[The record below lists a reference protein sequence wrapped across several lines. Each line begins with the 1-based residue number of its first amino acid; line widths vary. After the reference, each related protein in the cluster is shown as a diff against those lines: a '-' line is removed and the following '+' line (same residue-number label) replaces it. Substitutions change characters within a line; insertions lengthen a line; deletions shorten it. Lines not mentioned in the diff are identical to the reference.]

1 MTFHEKKL
9 PGEKY
14 TEAHAGR
21 QIQQGGLKRMT
32 TLHRIAPALALLIIA
47 PLIAEFLLGDFNIR
61 QIGFV
66 LVFIPQYG
74 GGALLVREITRRARR
89 GWPTM
94 LLLALAYALIEEGF
108 TTQTLFNPNYA
119 GQRLLDYGFIPALGI
134 SFHWTVFVLT
144 LHVVW
149 SVGSSVALAEGL
161 AGARWREPW
170 LRLPGLLLTTALFL
184 FGCAFTVFFTLSTFP
199 FVASVGQFVAVAIIV
214 FLVIL
219 AAFAGFRGAPVAA
232 AAVAGPGVDAS
243 GDNTSR
249 APSFWLVL
257 AAALVLSSA
266 FQVWF
271 SYAPDHGLNAGLALV
286 GMLALEIVAVVLFAL
301 WSRRPGWGPVQALA
315 AASGAILTYGWISLR
330 RLVVAGGTALGVPTT
345 PIDVVGQAVLLLVML
360 GLSFWAWQ
368 RSAAS
373 AAAPT
378 S

>member
-9 PGEKY
+9 TGESH
-14 TEAHAGR
+14 TESPADR
-21 QIQQGGLKRMT
+21 QVRQDELKRMT
-32 TLHRIAPALALLIIA
+32 TLHRIAPALSLLIIA

-119 GQRLLDYGFIPALGI
+119 GQRLLDYGFIPALGT
-134 SFHWTVFVLT
+134 SFHWTVYVLT

-214 FLVIL
+214 FVVIL
-219 AAFAGFRGAPVAA
+219 AAFAGFRGAPVAR
-232 AAVAGPGVDAS
+232 AGS
-243 GDNTSR
+243 
-249 APSFWLVL
+249 
-257 AAALVLSSA
+257 
-266 FQVWF
+266 
-271 SYAPDHGLNAGLALV
+271 
-286 GMLALEIVAVVLFAL
+286 
-301 WSRRPGWGPVQALA
+301 
-315 AASGAILTYGWISLR
+315 
-330 RLVVAGGTALGVPTT
+330 
-345 PIDVVGQAVLLLVML
+345 
-360 GLSFWAWQ
+360 
-368 RSAAS
+368 
-373 AAAPT
+373 
-378 S
+378 